1 MWPGV
6 TNNCVTLLYV
16 LAWKIGM
23 FVKTHVIA
31 RCVLVTEV
39 ATQDP
44 GGIYNMLELCHIIR
58 DWPLANKNNWM
69 QNSVYCRVEI
79 CTHSWFYMAPLGGGA
94 GLILLNLAPWLVA
107 QNCLPWQFWYVKL
120 QNFLLAAGWS
130 AFPVN
135 NFLQNITHSYL
146 QSHDLLLILY

>member
-1 MWPGV
+1 
-6 TNNCVTLLYV
+6 
-16 LAWKIGM
+16 M

-69 QNSVYCRVEI
+69 QILCIAELRFVHIHGS
-79 CTHSWFYMAPLGGGA
+79 TWPL
-94 GLILLNLAPWLVA
+94 
-107 QNCLPWQFWYVKL
+107 
-120 QNFLLAAGWS
+120 
-130 AFPVN
+130 
-135 NFLQNITHSYL
+135 
-146 QSHDLLLILY
+146 